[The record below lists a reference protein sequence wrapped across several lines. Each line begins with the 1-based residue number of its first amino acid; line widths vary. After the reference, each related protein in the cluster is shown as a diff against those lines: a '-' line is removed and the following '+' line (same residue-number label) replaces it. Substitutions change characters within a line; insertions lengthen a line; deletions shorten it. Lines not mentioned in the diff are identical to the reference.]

1 MHQGSGGTA
10 PYDQGAWKGGSGMAI
25 RFSYTLEKP
34 MMYLAV
40 PVDDR
45 QGAPVV
51 RVAVPASTMT
61 GALYASR
68 VRLSLGALAVGLLI
82 IITSVYHSGRI
93 ASSLREMRRGA
104 ERFARGD
111 FSTRLKVPATEEF
124 AALSQELNRMAAQ
137 LDDRIRTVI
146 NQRNELEA
154 VLSSMVEG
162 VLAFDTQDRL
172 ISLNKAAAGL
182 MDIQPDQVRNR
193 TIQETI
199 RNSELQ
205 DFVHRTLA
213 SPEPVE
219 GEIVFFNGQKRYLQA
234 HGTPLTDVGGNKI
247 GALVVLNDVTNI
259 RRLENIRR
267 EFVANASHEIR
278 TPITS
283 IKGFVETLLD
293 SAPEDI
299 ETTRRFLKIVSKHSD
314 RLNAIVQDLLSLSK
328 IEMEA
333 ERGEIF
339 LEEGSIL
346 EVVEES
352 VEACH
357 LLAQEK
363 EITIKIHCPEDLQG
377 RFNPS
382 LLVQALINL
391 LDNAVKYSDRG
402 STVEVRCEQ
411 KNSRV
416 HISVKDQG
424 TGIEKKHIPRLFE
437 RFYRVDK
444 ARSRK
449 MGGTGLGL
457 AIVKHIVQI
466 HKGDIDVQSRPAE
479 GSIFTIS
486 LPV

>member
-1 MHQGSGGTA
+1 
-10 PYDQGAWKGGSGMAI
+10 MAV
-25 RFSYTLEKP
+25 RYSYTLEKP
-34 MMYLAV
+34 MMYVAV
-40 PVDDR
+40 PVSEEDNTP
-45 QGAPVV
+45 AV
-51 RVAVPASTMT
+51 RVAVPASTMSQ
-61 GALYASR
+61 ALYASKIR
-68 VRLSLGALAVGLLI
+68 FGLGVLAAGLLI
-82 IITSVYHSGRI
+82 VVTSIYLSSRIT
-93 ASSLREMRRGA
+93 SSLREMRHGA

-111 FSTRLKVPATEEF
+111 FSTKLKMPQTEEF
-124 AALSQELNRMAAQ
+124 AALADEMNRMAAQ
-137 LDDRIRTVI
+137 LDDRIRTVV

-162 VLAFDTQDRL
+162 VLALDTEERL
-172 ISLNKAAAGL
+172 ISLNKAAAQL
-182 MDIQPDQVRNR
+182 MDIEPEQVQNR

-205 DFVHRTLA
+205 DFVRRTLD
-213 SPEPVE
+213 SPQPVE
-219 GEIVFFNGQKRYLQA
+219 GEIVFFNGNKRYLQA
-234 HGTPLTDVGGNKI
+234 HGMPLTDVGGNKI

-259 RRLENIRR
+259 RRLENIRK

-278 TPITS
+278 TPVTS
-283 IKGFVETLLD
+283 IKGFVETLMDGAL
-293 SAPEDI
+293 EDT
-299 ETTRRFLKIVSKHSD
+299 ETTKRFLNIISRHSD
-314 RLNAIVQDLLSLSK
+314 RLNAIVEDLLSLSK

-339 LEEGSIL
+339 LEEGKIL
-346 EVVEES
+346 GVVEES

-357 LLAQEK
+357 LFAQEK
-363 EITIKIHCPEDLQG
+363 SITVEIDCPEDLEG

-391 LDNAVKYSDRG
+391 LDNAIKYSEKG
-402 STVEVRCEQ
+402 STVKMMCLKTESGVQ
-411 KNSRV
+411 
-416 HISVKDQG
+416 ISVNDQG

-466 HKGDIDVQSRPAE
+466 HKGDIEVNSRPGE
-479 GSIFTIS
+479 GSVFTMT